1 MMNRTE
7 RKLVL
12 ECGEEYRGIGFGAD
26 VDRICEIVFNT
37 AMVGYEEVLSDP
49 ANADLGVVMTYPL
62 IGNCGI
68 IEEDLESK
76 IPQTGALIVR
86 DYNDIPSNFRQTN
99 TLSEVM
105 EECGIPGITGV
116 DTRRLT
122 RSLRDNGTMRG
133 MICSADTPT
142 DEALLEI
149 KRTPVRHDAAAR
161 VSTKKKWHM
170 RTAKHKSSVIVID
183 LGIRLSL
190 VRAFA
195 AGASNVTVVP
205 WNTSAAE
212 ILAAE
217 PDGVVIAGGPG
228 DPHDVPETAD
238 TVRALRGKVPIF
250 GIGLGCDVAALAC
263 GAETYRLECDHRGG
277 NHPVRRLPDGGIIT
291 PYQNHGYAVREDSL
305 DGTGLFVTYKD
316 LLDGVIEGIAC
327 PQDKLVGV
335 QFEPAEDSPVLD
347 EFHELMGR

>member
-37 AMVGYEEVLSDP
+37 AMVGYEKVLSDP

-76 IPQTGALIVR
+76 
-86 DYNDIPSNFRQTN
+86 IPSNFRQTN

-149 KRTPVRHDAAAR
+149 KRTPVRHDAATR

-195 AGASNVTVVP
+195 AGASNVTVTPTRARSARYSVCSCA
-205 WNTSAAE
+205 NTAAVAASASSCWRKPNIDRSRRPSKYPCVKPDREKTACSSDSSPSGSGMPSASHRSAVTAAATYSGRFIRPS
-212 ILAAE
+212 ILAEQTPAAANSSIRCSRLRSFRLRSCSV
-217 PDGVVIAGGPG
+217 PPG
-228 DPHDVPETAD
+228 
-238 TVRALRGKVPIF
+238 
-250 GIGLGCDVAALAC
+250 AAHGRRHVCA
-263 GAETYRLECDHRGG
+263 HR
-277 NHPVRRLPDGGIIT
+277 PRLPLR
-291 PYQNHGYAVREDSL
+291 PPSM
-305 DGTGLFVTYKD
+305 
-316 LLDGVIEGIAC
+316 
-327 PQDKLVGV
+327 
-335 QFEPAEDSPVLD
+335 AEK
-347 EFHELMGR
+347 